1 MLLFCTSWVKN
12 WVIQSEWVYL
22 KQYILQWCI
31 AFLEDLFY
39 NQHFVKSAR
48 IRSYSGPYF
57 PAFGLNTERYS
68 VSLCIQHSVRIL
80 ENADQ
85 NNSEYGHFLRS
96 ANKENLSSPA
106 LTSRKLFSCST
117 KIVSHCNT
125 IFNDTH
131 WGNSVLP
138 NFSTRTYWNRS
149 LAASDIFPM
158 FMQSINFYTFYCH
171 IVKSTDDFNQIDKNN
186 WLLLSTVQEG
196 LRQNLRW
203 FST

>member
-1 MLLFCTSWVKN
+1 MNEFASNNTFFIDALHFSKIYSIINTSWKVPVFGVTLIRVFPHLD
-12 WVIQSEWVYL
+12 WISLRIQ
-22 KQYILQWCI
+22 
-31 AFLEDLFY
+31 
-39 NQHFVKSAR
+39 
-48 IRSYSGPYF
+48 
-57 PAFGLNTERYS
+57 YS
-68 VSLCIQHSVRIL
+68 VQIW
-80 ENADQ
+80 ENVDQ
-85 NNSEYGHFLRS
+85 NNSEYGHVLHS
-96 ANKENLSSPA
+96 GNEANLSSPA

-158 FMQSINFYTFYCH
+158 FMQSINFYNFYCH